1 MIDTGLH
8 IHLIGQALQKGEK
21 ATLEIRSYPEHA
33 YLPSDRMDG
42 LMFQAV
48 TGGVIALLLSVI
60 AYFLKLLIQ
69 DFRQLNKELS
79 KLKELFI
86 RLEAEQ
92 TLMKIMLQR
101 TRSPPRRSASRKD

>member
-1 MIDTGLH
+1 
-8 IHLIGQALQKGEK
+8 
-21 ATLEIRSYPEHA
+21 
-33 YLPSDRMDG
+33 MDG

-60 AYFLKLLIQ
+60 AYFLNLLIQ
-69 DFRQLNKELS
+69 DFRQLNNELS

-101 TRSPPRRSASRKD
+101 TRSPPG

>member
-1 MIDTGLH
+1 
-8 IHLIGQALQKGEK
+8 
-21 ATLEIRSYPEHA
+21 
-33 YLPSDRMDG
+33 MDG

-60 AYFLKLLIQ
+60 AYLLKLLIQ
-69 DFRQLNKELS
+69 DFRQLNTELS

-92 TLMKIMLQR
+92 RLMKTLLQR
-101 TRSPPRRSASRKD
+101 TRSPPAQNLSRRP

>member
-1 MIDTGLH
+1 
-8 IHLIGQALQKGEK
+8 
-21 ATLEIRSYPEHA
+21 
-33 YLPSDRMDG
+33 MDG

-69 DFRQLNKELS
+69 DLRQMGTDLTR
-79 KLKELFI
+79 LKESVV

-92 TLMKIMLQR
+92 GLMKTILQR
-101 TRSPPRRSASRKD
+101 TRSPPKK

>member
-1 MIDTGLH
+1 
-8 IHLIGQALQKGEK
+8 
-21 ATLEIRSYPEHA
+21 
-33 YLPSDRMDG
+33 
-42 LMFQAV
+42 MFQAV

-69 DFRQLNKELS
+69 DFRQLNSELS

-92 TLMKIMLQR
+92 VVLKTMLQR
-101 TRSPPRRSASRKD
+101 TRSPTVRK

>member
-1 MIDTGLH
+1 
-8 IHLIGQALQKGEK
+8 
-21 ATLEIRSYPEHA
+21 
-33 YLPSDRMDG
+33 MDG

-60 AYFLKLLIQ
+60 AYFLNLLIQ

-101 TRSPPRRSASRKD
+101 TRSPPG

>member
-1 MIDTGLH
+1 
-8 IHLIGQALQKGEK
+8 
-21 ATLEIRSYPEHA
+21 
-33 YLPSDRMDG
+33 
-42 LMFQAV
+42 MFQAV

-60 AYFLKLLIQ
+60 AYFLNLLIQ
-69 DFRQLNKELS
+69 DFRQLNNELS

-101 TRSPPRRSASRKD
+101 TRSPPG

>member
-1 MIDTGLH
+1 
-8 IHLIGQALQKGEK
+8 
-21 ATLEIRSYPEHA
+21 
-33 YLPSDRMDG
+33 MDG

-48 TGGVIALLLSVI
+48 GGVIALLLTVI
-60 AYFLKLLIQ
+60 AYFLNLLIQ

-92 TLMKIMLQR
+92 TLMKTMLQR
-101 TRSPPRRSASRKD
+101 TRSPPV

>member
-1 MIDTGLH
+1 
-8 IHLIGQALQKGEK
+8 
-21 ATLEIRSYPEHA
+21 
-33 YLPSDRMDG
+33 
-42 LMFQAV
+42 MFQAV

-69 DFRQLNKELS
+69 DFRQLNLELS

-92 TLMKIMLQR
+92 LVLKTMLQR
-101 TRSPPRRSASRKD
+101 TRSSTAHKSSWNSGI

>member
-1 MIDTGLH
+1 
-8 IHLIGQALQKGEK
+8 
-21 ATLEIRSYPEHA
+21 
-33 YLPSDRMDG
+33 MDG

-69 DFRQLNKELS
+69 DFRQLNSELS

-92 TLMKIMLQR
+92 LVLKTMLQR
-101 TRSPPRRSASRKD
+101 TRSSTAHKSSWNSGI